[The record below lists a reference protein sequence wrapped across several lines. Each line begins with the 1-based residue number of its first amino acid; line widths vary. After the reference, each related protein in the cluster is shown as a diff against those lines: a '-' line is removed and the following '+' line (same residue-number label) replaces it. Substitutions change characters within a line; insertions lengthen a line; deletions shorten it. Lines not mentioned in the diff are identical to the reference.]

1 MNLVNH
7 LAAKYKLVTA
17 TNLKGWTLVDKNGK
31 EVKVGDKIMFKGNQV
46 EVTSLEPPHK
56 PGASGYVSTK
66 KGGSSWIDRYY
77 AKVYD
82 MEYRRDLK

>member
-1 MNLVNH
+1 MGFLS
-7 LAAKYKLVTA
+7 KIKKSVTA
-17 TNLKGWTLVDKNGK
+17 RDETKGWTLVDKNGK
-31 EVKVGDKIMFKGNQV
+31 EVKVGDKIMFHGKQV

-66 KGGSSWIDRYY
+66 EKGSNWVDRYY

-82 MEYRRDLK
+82 MEYRRDDHKV